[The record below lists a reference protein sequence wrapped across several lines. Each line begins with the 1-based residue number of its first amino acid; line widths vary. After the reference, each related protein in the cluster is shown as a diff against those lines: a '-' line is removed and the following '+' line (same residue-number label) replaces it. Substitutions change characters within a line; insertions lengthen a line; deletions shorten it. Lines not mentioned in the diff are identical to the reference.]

1 MKKVDIYVLE
11 ETIKSGGGGGCG
23 CSCSC
28 GSSTSSVESV
38 TIETLVNDFKQKH
51 STIGDF
57 NIINLSKEKD
67 KQTLETINEVLAYN
81 NERLIVSEANY
92 NFVMPKILPMIVVNG
107 KIVAINSFP
116 SDDELYKAISTE
128 SRITKQSG
136 CC

>member
-11 ETIKSGGGGGCG
+11 EKIKLGGSGGCG

-28 GSSTSSVESV
+28 GSSSSSVESV
-38 TIETLVNDFKQKH
+38 SIESLVNDFKQKH

-57 NIINLSKEKD
+57 NIINLSKEKNQQMLD
-67 KQTLETINEVLAYN
+67 TINEVLTSN
-81 NERLIVSEANY
+81 NERLILSKANY
-92 NFVMPKILPMIVVNG
+92 NFVIPKILPMIVVNG

-116 SDDELYKAISTE
+116 RDDELYNAIKTE